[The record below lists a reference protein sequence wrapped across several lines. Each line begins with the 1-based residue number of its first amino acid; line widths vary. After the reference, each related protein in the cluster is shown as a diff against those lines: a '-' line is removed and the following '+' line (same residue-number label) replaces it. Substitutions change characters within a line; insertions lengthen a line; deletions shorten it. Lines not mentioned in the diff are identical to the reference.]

1 MCQDGPDPWC
11 GGYGAR
17 WDTPPVPPDVTSAA
31 NDRIKWLIR
40 LRDRK
45 HRDAEGVFV
54 VEGRRL
60 YERALSVGLEPRA
73 TFSADP
79 DGGLAGEVVTTAPEV
94 LDKASYRERSEGL
107 IAVFDQFQTGLDRLE
122 VSSTPLLLIVEGI
135 EKPGNLGAMMR
146 TAAAAGV
153 DGVITVGGSVDVFN
167 PNALRASTGAVF
179 SVSLAVSSWDDV
191 VPWLA
196 ERRIRPV
203 GASPDAPAQMWD
215 ADLSGPLALV
225 IGAEDRGL
233 TDRAQTAVDELV
245 VIPQVGSG
253 VDSLNASVAA
263 AVLLFE
269 AVRQRRP

>member
-1 MCQDGPDPWC
+1 M
-11 GGYGAR
+11 
-17 WDTPPVPPDVTSAA
+17 PPDVTSAA

-60 YERALSVGLEPRA
+60 YERALSAGLEPRV
-73 TFSADP
+73 TFTTDP
-79 DGGLAGEVVTTAPEV
+79 GTGLAGELVTTTPEV
-94 LDKASYRERSEGL
+94 LDKASYRARSEGL

-122 VSSTPLLLIVEGI
+122 VSYAPLLLIVEAI

-153 DGVITVGGSVDVFN
+153 DCLITVGGSVDVFN
-167 PNALRASTGAVF
+167 PNSLRASTGAVF
-179 SVSLAVSSWDDV
+179 SIPLAVSSWDDV

-196 ERRIRPV
+196 ERDIRSV
-203 GASPDAPAQMWD
+203 GASPDAPDRMWD

-225 IGAEDRGL
+225 IGAEDQGL
-233 TDRAQTAVDELV
+233 TDRARSTMNELV
-245 VIPQVGSG
+245 VIPQMESG

-269 AVRQRRP
+269 AIRQRRH